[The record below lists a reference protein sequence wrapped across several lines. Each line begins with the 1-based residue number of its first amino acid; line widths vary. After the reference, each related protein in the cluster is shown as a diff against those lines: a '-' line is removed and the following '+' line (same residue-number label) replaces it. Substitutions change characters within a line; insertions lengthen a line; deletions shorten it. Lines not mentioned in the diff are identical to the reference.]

1 MTSSV
6 DKRVREFDLR
16 IPVSL
21 VTDHQEHSRPVMA
34 LTCSENYVYSG
45 GEDKTLCV
53 WDRRSQSVL
62 QTLRVC
68 ARSYILTCCN
78 AGPTVCVCVCV
89 CVCVLYSLVFI
100 FTVYIVPMTDC
111 HVLE

>member
-16 IPVSL
+16 ISVSL

-68 ARSYILTCCN
+68 AHSYILTCCN
-78 AGPTVCVCVCV
+78 AGPTFCVTSNTLKIMFRWMVAYWV
-89 CVCVLYSLVFI
+89 WGNIMYV
-100 FTVYIVPMTDC
+100 
-111 HVLE
+111 

>member
-68 ARSYILTCCN
+68 AHSYILTCCN
-78 AGPTVCVCVCV
+78 A
-89 CVCVLYSLVFI
+89 SLV
-100 FTVYIVPMTDC
+100 T
-111 HVLE
+111 H

>member
-68 ARSYILTCCN
+68 AHSYIIIDMLQCITSN
-78 AGPTVCVCVCV
+78 T
-89 CVCVLYSLVFI
+89 LKIVFRWMVAYWVWGHI
-100 FTVYIVPMTDC
+100 MYV
-111 HVLE
+111 

>member
-6 DKRVREFDLR
+6 DKGVREFDLR

-68 ARSYILTCCN
+68 GHVAMQGRLCVSFTAWCSYSQSTLF
-78 AGPTVCVCVCV
+78 
-89 CVCVLYSLVFI
+89 L
-100 FTVYIVPMTDC
+100 
-111 HVLE
+111 